1 MDQTRLGSA
10 PATHPLTELD
20 LTLMDVENGFDAQQ
34 VSKAGDKLIDTTAA
48 AQIVEIID
56 DGQQVGA
63 LSKVVQQVED
73 LD

>member
-1 MDQTRLGSA
+1 MGQDCALQGGHGADHVDQALLGSA
-10 PATHPLTELD
+10 PGTHPLTELD

-56 DGQQVGA
+56 DGQ
-63 LSKVVQQVED
+63 
-73 LD
+73 